1 MKNTI
6 LAIAFLFMSAANA
19 QETRPLPQINVNGE
33 GKIKVIPDQVF
44 VSLSVETKG
53 NKAADVKNENDA
65 AVEKVLQAIKKNKI
79 PKEDVVT
86 RRVTLNPQY
95 DYDKKKYNYVATQ
108 TVEILIKDLNLY
120 GQMMEDVVEAGSN
133 RINNVDFR
141 SSKLADY
148 ESQARKEAIRD
159 ARHKAEDYV
168 SVLGQKAGK
177 AINIADNTQV
187 YVPPMYQ
194 TMRMAKSEDAAA
206 PRETLAVGE
215 ISIIANVNVSFLL
228 E

>member
-1 MKNTI
+1 MI
-6 LAIAFLFMSAANA
+6 LAAAFLFMSAANA
-19 QETRPLPQINVNGE
+19 QEVRPLPQINVNGE

-44 VSLSVETKG
+44 VSLSVESKG
-53 NKAADVKNENDA
+53 NKADDVKKQNDA
-65 AVEKVLQAIKKNKI
+65 AIEKVLQAIKKNKI

-86 RRVTLNPQY
+86 RRVSLNPQY
-95 DYDKKKYNYVATQ
+95 DYDRKKYNYVATQ

-120 GQMMEDVVEAGSN
+120 GQLMEDVVDAGSN
-133 RINNVDFR
+133 RINNVEFR

-148 ESQARKEAIRD
+148 QSEARKAAIRD

-187 YVPPMYQ
+187 YNPPMYE
-194 TMRMAKSEDAAA
+194 TMRMAKAEDAGA

-215 ISIIANVNVSFLL
+215 ISIVANVNVSFLL